1 MKKRLSTLL
10 LQKRRRILWAFRV
23 LLQMVESLLYKAHEI
38 HKLFM
43 HCLPTTFFIGAL
55 FRRRSKSCE
64 EIYSKLII
72 VIARLHAA
80 LVHVLLQMTIFA
92 VNQLNQVVDV

>member
-23 LLQMVESLLYKAHEI
+23 LLQMVESLLYKA